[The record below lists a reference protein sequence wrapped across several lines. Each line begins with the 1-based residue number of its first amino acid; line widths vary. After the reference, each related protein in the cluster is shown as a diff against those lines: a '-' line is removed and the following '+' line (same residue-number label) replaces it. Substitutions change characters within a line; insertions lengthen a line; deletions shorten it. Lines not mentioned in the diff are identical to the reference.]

1 MKTSE
6 VQPILDYE
14 VLQLEVARA
23 WKILPEKIGKE
34 LFIGQDIN
42 QTVQSI
48 LEALVFDYAMALGAG
63 HKKDLN
69 YSMAEA

>member
-1 MKTSE
+1 MNS
-6 VQPILDYE
+6 VQPILDCE
-14 VLQLEVARA
+14 ILQLEVARA
-23 WKILPEKIGKE
+23 WKLLPEKIGKE

-48 LEALVFDYAMALGAG
+48 LEALILDYGFANGSG
-63 HKKDLN
+63 YRSELN

>member
-1 MKTSE
+1 MDS

-14 VLQLEVARA
+14 ILQLEVARA
-23 WKILPEKIGKE
+23 WKLLPEKIGKE

-42 QTVQSI
+42 KTVQSI
-48 LEALVFDYAMALGAG
+48 LEALILDYAIANGSG
-63 HKKDLN
+63 YKSELN

>member
-1 MKTSE
+1 MDS

-14 VLQLEVARA
+14 ILQLEVARA
-23 WKILPEKIGKE
+23 WKLLPEKIGKE

-42 QTVQSI
+42 ETVQSI
-48 LEALVFDYAMALGAG
+48 LKALILDYAIANGSG
-63 HKKDLN
+63 YKSELN

>member
-1 MKTSE
+1 MNS
-6 VQPILDYE
+6 VQPMLDCE
-14 VLQLEVARA
+14 ILQLEVARA
-23 WKILPEKIGKE
+23 WKLLPKKIGKE

-48 LEALVFDYAMALGAG
+48 LEALILDYAIANGSG
-63 HKKDLN
+63 YKSELN

>member
-1 MKTSE
+1 MDS

-14 VLQLEVARA
+14 ILQLEVART
-23 WKILPEKIGKE
+23 WKLLPEKIGKE

-42 QTVQSI
+42 ETVQSI
-48 LEALVFDYAMALGAG
+48 LKALILDYVIANGSG
-63 HKKDLN
+63 YKSELN